1 MPSTVYDQ
9 PFLSEQ
15 GKHKILGGNA
25 IWVFNLKLPAEK
37 LARVA

>member
-15 GKHKILGGNA
+15 GKHKILGGNRHLGIQSQA
-25 IWVFNLKLPAEK
+25 AGGETACIA
-37 LARVA
+37 